1 MPLIVI
7 AACEITRQGADV
19 LIIAHYLT
27 PTHVA
32 IYCAAAKTM
41 SLMMFVHYAVGSAV
55 ANRFAAL
62 GARGDAESLRAFVAD
77 AVRWTFWPSLAAAV
91 VLLLLGMPLLW
102 LFGPQFVEGYPVML
116 ILVVGF
122 LFRSAMG
129 PAEFLLNMLGQQTA
143 CAAVLVT
150 TAILNIALNLLLV
163 PAFGL
168 VGAAAATSAS
178 LVTAALLNYIA
189 VSWRLGLDIAI
200 WRNVRKR

>member
-1 MPLIVI
+1 
-7 AACEITRQGADV
+7 
-19 LIIAHYLT
+19 
-27 PTHVA
+27 
-32 IYCAAAKTM
+32 
-41 SLMMFVHYAVGSAV
+41 
-55 ANRFAAL
+55 
-62 GARGDAESLRAFVAD
+62 
-77 AVRWTFWPSLAAAV
+77 
-91 VLLLLGMPLLW
+91 MPLLW

-150 TAILNIALNLLLV
+150 TAILNIALNLLLI

-168 VGAAAATSAS
+168 IGAAAATSAS